1 MSKLSNTL
9 LMLSFLKSGRK
20 YQISELASLLEV
32 SNRMIRIYKEDLEKS
47 GIYIDTIKG
56 PYGGYMLRNTNYLPT
71 PLFSKEDIE
80 RIEALDI
87 KKKLTDILTK
97 MKCLTP
103 ERKMLNTKDVIFKT
117 ISRAI
122 KEKRKVKMIYYTEG
136 KGKRERTI
144 HPYHIIYYG
153 TSFGCAAYC
162 ETKKDLRHF
171 AFDRIEQIE
180 LLSDFY
186 D

>member
-80 RIEALDI
+80 RIEALDT
-87 KKKLTDILTK
+87 KKKNLQ
-97 MKCLTP
+97 
-103 ERKMLNTKDVIFKT
+103 IF
-117 ISRAI
+117 
-122 KEKRKVKMIYYTEG
+122 
-136 KGKRERTI
+136 
-144 HPYHIIYYG
+144 
-153 TSFGCAAYC
+153 
-162 ETKKDLRHF
+162 
-171 AFDRIEQIE
+171 
-180 LLSDFY
+180 
-186 D
+186 